1 MKELIEQIKQISVTE
16 RIQRLRRQ
24 TLEEP
29 RYLTVEQARLI
40 TRAYREHEEES
51 IPLKRAYA
59 LRASMEQLE
68 IRIDEG
74 ELIVGNRS
82 KESCGGVVFPE
93 GGIKWLERE
102 IDDLETRPQDR
113 FLVRPED
120 RAYFF
125 EELVPFWEGKTL
137 EDNIGKAL
145 PEEIK
150 ACEVV
155 GKLNQ
160 KDHAQGHI
168 CPNVKEWLAKGPAGL
183 LAEAREKKVRADK
196 EHQEYYFATELVLE
210 GAVHFMLRY
219 AELAKELA
227 EKGPKTEQENYL
239 AIAQVCTHLAERP
252 AETFREAVQSMW
264 FLIVL
269 LQMESNASSFSP
281 GRADQY
287 LYPYFR
293 RDLDEGRATLEEL
306 QELLDAVFIK
316 FNQIVYMRNTDGA
329 AFFAGFPIGF
339 NIAVGGKRA
348 DGSDGVN
355 ELSHM
360 FLHAEEHVQ
369 MRQPNLSARVH
380 KGSPDSYLKHVSE
393 VISLG
398 TGMPQLFNDEAVV
411 PALEKAGYSHEDA
424 LNYAIV
430 GCVELS
436 THGNALGFSDAA
448 MFNMVKAL
456 ELTLNDGVCMQSGRQ
471 LGLRLGTLEDF
482 GTFQELEDAYQKQMY
497 YFMEQMEKGLLI
509 IEEMH
514 KKYMPSAMLSSV
526 VDSCMEKGMDVTAGG
541 AVYNKSGIQLI
552 QVANVADSMA
562 ALKEL
567 IYDKKELTAGELLKQ
582 LRENY
587 PDERIRQM
595 VLTHAPKYGNDV
607 DWVDE
612 LGEKWVERFKE
623 RLDTWTNYRGGN
635 YTIGLYTVSAH
646 VPMGLKVAATPDGR
660 RSGEPLA
667 DGGLS
672 AVYGRDR
679 KGPTALLRSVSRID
693 SSNAANGTL
702 LNMKF
707 APQLFEDADGV
718 EKFCGII
725 RGFVELKINHVQFN
739 VVNKQDLIAAKKN
752 PENYRHLLVRVAGYT
767 ANYVDLAEKLQD
779 EIIARTE
786 YGGNA

>member
-40 TRAYREHEEES
+40 TRAYREHEGES

-59 LRASMEQLE
+59 LRASMDQLE

-183 LAEAREKKVRADK
+183 LAEAREKKGRADK